1 MSDDRA
7 LRDALEQAQ
16 ARAKELETQLAF
28 EMAEREALE
37 EDLQAVR
44 DALVEAE
51 RVPLPA
57 PGSTHE
63 LLRLKA
69 QVHAQQLQLSQLQA
83 ERDRL
88 SQELAVL
95 AQKPGARERLEQAAE
110 LTRLRN
116 RVAALERE
124 RFSQEP

>member
-16 ARAKELETQLAF
+16 AWAKSLADQLAD
-28 EMAEREALE
+28 ERAERESLEDELLTVREALE
-37 EDLQAVR
+37 QA
-44 DALVEAE
+44 EK
-51 RVPLPA
+51 VPLPP
-57 PGSTHE
+57 PGSNHE

-69 QVHAQQLQLSQLQA
+69 QVHAQQLQLTQLQA

-95 AQKPGARERLEQAAE
+95 AQKPGARERLQQFEE
-110 LTRLRN
+110 LNRLRN

-124 RFSQEP
+124 RFSEEP